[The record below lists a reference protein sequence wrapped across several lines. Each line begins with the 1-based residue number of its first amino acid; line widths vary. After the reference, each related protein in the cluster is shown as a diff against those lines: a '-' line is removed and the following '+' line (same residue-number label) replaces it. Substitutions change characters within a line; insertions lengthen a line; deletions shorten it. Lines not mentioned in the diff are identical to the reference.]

1 MKRGCFGQARCGES
15 RAQAQGGTNM
25 LPAPGFVNNAI
36 ELLAP
41 AYLRSQN
48 LDFKHKPTA
57 LSSDFR

>member
-1 MKRGCFGQARCGES
+1 
-15 RAQAQGGTNM
+15 M